1 MRACHGWPLSCS
13 SRYSLP
19 MTRGSP
25 PRNSS
30 TNYKS
35 AAQRCLSQVGI
46 VGRERQPNSRRDRYT
61 LRDHSWFEM
70 LTRREQLLEQWIIS
84 ARAGVAA
91 LGAKTPAGQRIA
103 ESLEF
108 FEFLQGEMPAMLA
121 RWRAKQA
128 NTQRPSSPTRSR

>member
-1 MRACHGWPLSCS
+1 MAALVFVALLAADDARLTAEELVDQLQVSRAAVSGAV
-13 SRYSLP
+13 RY
-19 MTRGSP
+19 
-25 PRNSS
+25 
-30 TNYKS
+30 
-35 AAQRCLSQVGI
+35 LSQVGI